1 MFALVDVNSFYAS
14 CEAVFRPD
22 LKGIPIVV
30 LSNNDG
36 CVIARNAEA
45 KLLNIKM
52 GMPFFQLRD
61 VLKRY
66 RIEVFS
72 SNYALYNDMSE
83 RVMQLLKSYSPNME
97 VYSIDEAFL
106 DVTCE
111 KNLFDFGV
119 NVRANIAQCTGLTVG
134 VGIAQTKT
142 LAKLANFAAK
152 KWTKTGGVVDLTNFD
167 RQRKLMSLVAVED
180 VWGVGRNL
188 TKKLNQLGI
197 YTALNLA
204 NSNPLQIRKRLGV
217 ILERT
222 VRELNGES
230 CILLEAEQPQKKQI
244 IFSRSF
250 GNRIDNYQDMKL
262 AISHYTERA
271 AENLRKQKQ
280 RCKMISVF
288 IQTSYFDKKV
298 PVVDIIETEKLS
310 IASNDTRQLVKLAIR
325 ILDRIFCPGKPY
337 KKAGVILSHFSGD
350 DEQQIDLFQDESRY
364 LSEKST
370 ALMAVIDKINASK
383 YGKIWFA
390 GQGVDNNAAYHMK
403 RNKLSP
409 AYTTRWSDIPVV
421 KIK

>member
-83 RVMQLLKSYSPNME
+83 RVMQLLKRYSPNME

-106 DVTCE
+106 DVTCK

-119 NVRANIAQCTGLTVG
+119 NVRAHIAQCTGLTVG

-188 TKKLNQLGI
+188 AKKLNQLGI

-204 NSNPLQIRKRLGV
+204 NSSPLQIRKRLGV

-230 CILLEAEQPQKKQI
+230 CIPLEAEQPQKKQI

-350 DEQQIDLFQDESRY
+350 DEQQIDLFQDESCY